1 MKTIKKPFTVLATKC
16 LAIPLFAILFIPKF
30 SYADDTA
37 LVQGLITNGTAFPA
51 GKTYTVS
58 SSLIVNK
65 SVNFNGDVI
74 NYTSTAG
81 GCLLIQTAGVVVQNG
96 TIQGTFTP
104 TTAHTAGAGPS
115 GITIYADNVTVTK
128 MTIKNITNYGIV
140 VSGARNKPVI
150 TYNNILN
157 TGYISFFYDSE
168 AATTGGTLSNNVIDR
183 SQIAPA
189 SVHQPAIAIR
199 GAGAG
204 TSPVTTG
211 WTIANNTIS
220 MPLNP
225 TDWSSEGIE
234 VRATTNSIVTGN
246 TFNQSTISISL
257 VRCTGVTVSGNK
269 CNNAQLEGI
278 EIADSNNSICSNNI
292 ITGGIG
298 LGYLIDGPVGS
309 NGTTITGDIISGTAK
324 DCIQAVAHAQN
335 IKIANATLTAGTNA
349 KALNLAGTTGV
360 TVTGTTING
369 NNSAGQTA
377 VYLTNCAGNLTINGG
392 TITNFAKCLLYIS
405 NSTTGLVT
413 DNISVTGNTVKGVPT
428 PLGTYLINGSK
439 VGTNVKVTL
448 Q

>member
-1 MKTIKKPFTVLATKC
+1 MKTIKKPFTGLAAKL
-16 LAIPLFAILFIPKF
+16 LAIPFLALLIIPKLSF
-30 SYADDTA
+30 ADDTA
-37 LVQGLITNGTAFPA
+37 IVQSMIKAGTAFPA
-51 GKTYTVS
+51 GKTYTVG
-58 SSLIVNK
+58 SSLTVNA
-65 SVNFNGDVI
+65 SVNFNGSII
-74 NYTSTAG
+74 NYTGAAG
-81 GCLLIQTAGVVVQNG
+81 GCLLVQTAGVVVQNG

-104 TTAHTAGAGPS
+104 TAAITAGTGPS

-168 AATTGGTLSNNVIDR
+168 AATTGGTFSNNVIDR
-183 SQIAPA
+183 SQIPPA

-278 EIADSNNSICSNNI
+278 EIADSNNSICSNNV

-324 DCIQAVAHAQN
+324 DCIQAVAHSQN
-335 IKIANATLTAGTNA
+335 IKIVNATLTAGTNA

-405 NSTTGLVT
+405 NSTSGLVT

-428 PLGTYLINGSK
+428 AMGTYLLNGAK